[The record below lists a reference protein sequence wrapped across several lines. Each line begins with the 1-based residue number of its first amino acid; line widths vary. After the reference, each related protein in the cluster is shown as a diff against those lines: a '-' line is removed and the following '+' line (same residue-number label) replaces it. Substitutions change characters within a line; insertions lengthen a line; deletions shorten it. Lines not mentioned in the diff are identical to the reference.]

1 MADWNYGAGDAEAV
15 KLYSRKLFRQAIPM
29 TAASKLCLN
38 ALNPKDPNN
47 VIQFLDDTQKTSGD
61 TIKYDVVNTI
71 NIPGVQGDNIIDGN
85 EAALVTYQDTLVID
99 QLRFPV
105 LIRGAMSQ
113 QRVPFS
119 MRNAAQDVLALAWR
133 ERTDVGLLNQLA
145 GNSLQ
150 TDVRYTGMQAA
161 TLPTSAN
168 WFVAGQVNGTAGE
181 AALTSSNNMDLTLIN
196 KLKSFC
202 QVCTYPIRPIAFK
215 GGVESYIMI
224 MHPFQAQKLKNST
237 ASGSWGDI
245 QLAALKGGEITGNP
259 LFTGALGLYENT
271 LLFSDQHVPYGN
283 SVSNTRPGQALF
295 PSDAQGSTIYTYNA
309 ARAVFLGAQA
319 GVVGFG
325 RAMDWPMRI

>member
-38 ALNPKDPNN
+38 ALNPRDPNN

-133 ERTDVGLLNQLA
+133 ERMDVGLLNQLA

-161 TLPTSAN
+161 ILPTSAN

-181 AALTSSNNMDLTLIN
+181 AALTSANNMDLTLIN

-202 QVCTYPIRPIAFK
+202 QVCTYPIRPIQFK

-237 ASGSWGDI
+237 AAGSWGDI

-295 PSDAQGSTIYTYNA
+295 PSDAQGSTIYTYNT